1 MQNED
6 TMKVRE
12 FKERQKSVMLD
23 GIVDEPVRINFTD
36 VGTGPPL
43 LLLHGIPT
51 WSYLYQEMIVELQK
65 EYRVIAPDMLGYGWS
80 DRRDRFD
87 RSLQVQAKVITGVMD
102 ILQLEKVHFV
112 GHDIGGGVGLVLAVD
127 SPDRL
132 ESLILSNNIAYD
144 SWPIEEMMQLG
155 HPSWTD
161 KPVHEVRAFLDKAF
175 QEGILNKEQ
184 QTDAFL
190 EGIVEPYQDEEGK
203 KSLVRNAAALNTNET
218 TMLTHKLSGI
228 PHPTLIL
235 WGVQDP
241 WQKLKFGEK
250 LQEDIPDSKLVKIEH
265 SGHWLP
271 QDAPMEFAAEI
282 KNFLQK
288 KE

>member
-1 MQNED
+1 MKNGE
-6 TMKVRE
+6 TMKVNE

-23 GIVDEPVRINFTD
+23 GIIDEPVRVNYTD
-36 VGTGPPL
+36 VGTGPTL

-51 WSYLYQEMIVELQK
+51 WSYLYQEMIEDLQK

-87 RSLQVQAKVITGVMD
+87 RSLHVQAKVITGLMD
-102 ILQLEKVHFV
+102 RLELEKIHFV
-112 GHDIGGGVGLVLAVD
+112 GHDIGGGVGLVLAVE

-161 KPVHEVRAFLDKAF
+161 KPVDEVSAFLEKAF
-175 QEGILNKEQ
+175 TEGILNKEQ
-184 QTDAFL
+184 QTSAFL

-218 TMLTHKLSGI
+218 TMLTHKVPEI
-228 PHPTLIL
+228 QQPTLIL

-250 LQEDIPDSKLVKIEH
+250 LQEDIPNSKLIKIEH

-271 QDAPMEFAAEI
+271 QDAPKEFAEEI
-282 KNFLQK
+282 KRFLQK

>member
-1 MQNED
+1 
-6 TMKVRE
+6 MKVGE
-12 FKERQKSVMLD
+12 FKERQQSVMLD
-23 GIVDEPVRINFTD
+23 GIVDEAVRINYTD

-51 WSYLYQEMIVELQK
+51 WSYLFQEMIEKLQK

-87 RSLQVQAKVITGVMD
+87 RSLQVQAKVVTNLMD
-102 ILQLEKVHFV
+102 HLQLDKVHFV

-132 ESLILSNNIAYD
+132 ESITLSNTIVYD

-161 KPVHEVRAFLDKAF
+161 KPVHEVSAFLEKAF

-184 QTDAFL
+184 QTEAFL
-190 EGIVEPYQDEEGK
+190 EAIVEPYQNEEGK
-203 KSLVRNAAALNTNET
+203 KSMVRNAAALNTNET
-218 TMLTHKLSGI
+218 TRLTHKLSTI
-228 PHPTLIL
+228 SHPMLIL
-235 WGVQDP
+235 WGTQDP
-241 WQKLKFGEK
+241 WQKVKFGEK
-250 LQEDIPDSKLVKIEH
+250 LQEDIPNSKLVKIDH

-271 QDAPMEFAAEI
+271 QDAPAEFAAEI
-282 KNFLQK
+282 INFIR
-288 KE
+288 EED

>member
-1 MQNED
+1 MQNGE
-6 TMKVRE
+6 TMKVSE
-12 FKERQKSVMLD
+12 FKARQKSVMLD
-23 GIVDEPVRINFTD
+23 GIIDEPVRINYTD
-36 VGTGPPL
+36 VGAGPPL

-51 WSYLYQEMIVELQK
+51 WSYLYQEMIEELQK

-87 RSLQVQAKVITGVMD
+87 RSLHVQAKVITGLMD
-102 ILQLEKVHFV
+102 RLELEKIHFV

-132 ESLILSNNIAYD
+132 ESLILSNNVAYD

-161 KPVHEVRAFLDKAF
+161 KPVHKVSGFLEKAF
-175 QEGILNKEQ
+175 TEGLLNKEQ
-184 QTDAFL
+184 QTSAFL

-218 TMLTHKLSGI
+218 TMLTHKLSAI
-228 PHPTLIL
+228 QHPTLIL

-250 LQEDIPDSKLVKIEH
+250 LHEDIPNSKLVTIEH

-271 QDAPMEFAAEI
+271 QDAPKEFAAEI
-282 KNFLQK
+282 KSFLQK